1 MHRRNRLALMA
12 VTATTALVVP
22 ATAAAA
28 DPGPEPVIAPQPGAP
43 RPGAAQP
50 GATQPGAESGQ
61 SGAQPGAAQPDAD
74 QSGAAQ
80 SGTDQPGSQPGA
92 AQPGS
97 QPGAAQSGAPE
108 PRPRAGT
115 ALRERIVDV
124 AHRGA
129 SAYAPENTIAAFKLA
144 KAKHA
149 DMFELDVQET
159 KDHKLVIMHDTTLAR
174 TTNVEDV
181 YPDRKPWKIADFT
194 LAEIEK
200 LDAGSWFAAK
210 YKGERV
216 PTLPRV
222 LTAMRGKGL
231 GMLLEIKSPALYPG
245 IEKRIAAALKH
256 ERSWLRHDPSERRL
270 AVQSFDWGSVR
281 RFHAVLP
288 KVPTGLLGTPK
299 AGDLPKLA
307 KYADQINPTFGDL
320 TASYVK
326 KVHASRMDVL
336 TWTLNDRGD
345 MEKAVRLGVDGII
358 TNKPDVLR
366 HVLRAPRT
374 RQAEAA

>member
-1 MHRRNRLALMA
+1 M
-12 VTATTALVVP
+12 
-22 ATAAAA
+22 
-28 DPGPEPVIAPQPGAP
+28 
-43 RPGAAQP
+43 
-50 GATQPGAESGQ
+50 
-61 SGAQPGAAQPDAD
+61 
-74 QSGAAQ
+74 
-80 SGTDQPGSQPGA
+80 
-92 AQPGS
+92 
-97 QPGAAQSGAPE
+97 
-108 PRPRAGT
+108 
-115 ALRERIVDV
+115 RERIVDV